1 MLRGTAPDRS
11 VATGAR
17 GPVERLQSR
26 ESEFARL
33 MRAAIERH
41 FGKPSL
47 TAHLIVLGS
56 HVTISGKTEIANIRP
71 IIITI

>member
-1 MLRGTAPDRS
+1 MLPGTALDRS
-11 VATGAR
+11 VATGAE
-17 GPVERLQSR
+17 GAVERLKSR

-33 MRAAIERH
+33 MRAVIERH

-56 HVTISGKTEIANIRP
+56 QVTISGKTEIANIRP